1 MRTSLLAAL
10 LPPNPAA
17 HIPGPPLPSLLQ
29 TSLFFATPIQ
39 FLSRCQQ
46 DYGDVFFCR
55 FFSQKI
61 GTVFVTKP
69 EDIRTVFT
77 GDPEIMRAGEGNVV
91 LRPVVGKYSLLV
103 LDGSE
108 HVRMRRLL
116 LPPLHGERM
125 PVYAQVVREQAEAML
140 RRCPPQAE
148 FPLRP
153 ALQELTLQV
162 ILRAVFG
169 LDDGAERHELAE
181 LLRRYADLAS
191 SVLLFFPQLQRD
203 FGPYSPWGK
212 VRALREQTN
221 QALYQVIARRRS
233 QEQGASDRKDVLSL
247 LLAARDENGQPLSD
261 RELRD
266 ELVTLLIAGH
276 ETTATALEWTLH
288 LVLSHPQVR
297 TRLRAE
303 LAQVVGSAAVS
314 AEHLPQL
321 EYLDAVLREALRLR
335 PILPNVARKI
345 SQPIQLGGYHVPAG
359 TFVAPCIY
367 LTHRHKDLYPD
378 PEQFLPERWLGKKP
392 DPYQWLPFGGGARR
406 CIGLAFALLE
416 MKVVMAV
423 LLGRKDLAIASDVQM
438 PTKRRGI
445 TLSPQG
451 VRLKLGVPPRE

>member
-1 MRTSLLAAL
+1 M
-10 LPPNPAA
+10 
-17 HIPGPPLPSLLQ
+17 
-29 TSLFFATPIQ
+29 
-39 FLSRCQQ
+39 
-46 DYGDVFFCR
+46 
-55 FFSQKI
+55 
-61 GTVFVTKP
+61 
-69 EDIRTVFT
+69 
-77 GDPEIMRAGEGNVV
+77 
-91 LRPVVGKYSLLV
+91 
-103 LDGSE
+103 
-108 HVRMRRLL
+108 
-116 LPPLHGERM
+116 
-125 PVYAQVVREQAEAML
+125 
-140 RRCPPQAE
+140 
-148 FPLRP
+148 
-153 ALQELTLQV
+153 
-162 ILRAVFG
+162 FG

-303 LAQVVGSAAVS
+303 LAQVVGSAPVS

-423 LLGRKDLAIASDVQM
+423 LLGRKDLALASDVQM